1 MRKVILLTVGALLAL
16 GPCALGQQSDA
27 AKAIA
32 LYKQGLRAIEQGQ
45 VDTARECFQE
55 VIRLQPRNM
64 NARYQLKQL
73 SIRSGFLH
81 AKKRELKM
89 KEVRLPVV
97 NFDDLSLPEALDA
110 INALVRKQTDN
121 KFSPNFVVQDPNN
134 VLEARKFTLKLGN
147 LPASVVLQYCLD
159 SSRATARYDQH
170 AIVIRPLGG
179 GKVIPQ
185 GGEQAP
191 PKIAPK
197 KSDDPFR

>member
-1 MRKVILLTVGALLAL
+1 M
-16 GPCALGQQSDA
+16 
-27 AKAIA
+27 
-32 LYKQGLRAIEQGQ
+32 
-45 VDTARECFQE
+45 
-55 VIRLQPRNM
+55 
-64 NARYQLKQL
+64 
-73 SIRSGFLH
+73 
-81 AKKRELKM
+81 
-89 KEVRLPVV
+89 
-97 NFDDLSLPEALDA
+97 
-110 INALVRKQTDN
+110 RKQTDN

-179 GKVIPQ
+179 GKATPQ

-197 KSDDPFR
+197 ESDDPFR